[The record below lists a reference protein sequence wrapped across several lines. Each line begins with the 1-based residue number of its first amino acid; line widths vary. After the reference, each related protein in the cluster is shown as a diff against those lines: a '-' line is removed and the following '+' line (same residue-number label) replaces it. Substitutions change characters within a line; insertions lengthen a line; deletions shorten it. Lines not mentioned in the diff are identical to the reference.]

1 MHCETFETQ
10 LSKLLDERRS
20 LTSDEALLTHAESC
34 ERCGPVLDSY
44 CALIDTVERQPAL
57 EIDDDLTLRI
67 MAAATN
73 RSWWNSTGMLSAS
86 NIVAACVAVAA
97 SLLIAVIPQYKPS
110 PSLPVAEVSVRVE
123 TKIAATESIPGAL
136 TPVTTT
142 AVAEIEQS
150 TTLAAELGL
159 DVEAIASYWPPVDA
173 ASPGTSP
180 DPIAVMA
187 AQGQRVVAEIQP
199 FAETMTAAIAA
210 LRRTLPQ
217 TASAPPPY

>member
-1 MHCETFETQ
+1 MHCETFETR
-10 LSKLLDERRS
+10 LGELLDERRS

-34 ERCGPVLDSY
+34 ERCGSVLDSY
-44 CALIDTVERQPAL
+44 CALIGTVERQPAL

-97 SLLIAVIPQYKPS
+97 ALLIAVIPQYEPS
-110 PSLPVAEVSVRVE
+110 SNIPVAEVPVRVE
-123 TKIAATESIPGAL
+123 SKIVATDTIPQSLAL
-136 TPVTTT
+136 VPAT
-142 AVAEIEQS
+142 AFTEIPQS

-159 DVEAIASYWPPVDA
+159 DVEAIASYWPPVDGE
-173 ASPGTSP
+173 SPDISP
-180 DPIAVMA
+180 DPVTVMA

-199 FAETMTAAIAA
+199 FAATMTAAIAA